1 MTIPPPFPPVE
12 PPPARIELPD
22 AERANREGIV
32 ALSRTMTPGLVLQ
45 AYRKGIFPWP
55 IMQGVVPWASPDP
68 RAIFPLRPE
77 VRWPRHVKR
86 ARNLGY
92 SVTFEEAFRE
102 VMTACGDARAE
113 GTWITPD
120 VLATYSELHALGWA
134 HSVEV
139 WSDGALAGG
148 LYGLAVGSLFAGES
162 MFHTRTGASKVAFA
176 AAVERLIDHGFR
188 VFDVQVMSP
197 HLATLGCVEIP
208 RSEYLRLVEAAVDQ
222 PRRF

>member
-1 MTIPPPFPPVE
+1 MTFPPVE
-12 PPPARIELPD
+12 PPAPRVELPD
-22 AERANREGIV
+22 ARRANREGIV

-68 RAIFPLRPE
+68 RAVFPLEPR
-77 VRWPRHVKR
+77 RSWPRHLQR
-86 ARNLGY
+86 ARKLGY
-92 SVTFEEAFRE
+92 TVTFDREFRQ
-102 VMTACGDARAE
+102 VMTRCGEARAE

-139 WSDGALAGG
+139 WADGQLAGG

-162 MFHTRTGASKVAFA
+162 MFHLRTGASKVAFA
-176 AAVERLIDHGFR
+176 AAVERVRGRGFTL
-188 VFDVQVMSP
+188 FDVQVMSP

-208 RSEYLRLVEAAVDQ
+208 RSDYLRLVETAVEQ
-222 PRRF
+222 PKQF